1 MCHYEPPIDITVTMH
16 ELYNSLESSREDQ
29 IVMHLKENYAIEV
42 NKEELIK
49 ALQYDRSQYDK
60 GFRDGQNSVVGC
72 RRYTAGELQQASQ
85 KACKKLLTQMYDE
98 LKAMPDMWPEY
109 LEEIFFNYL
118 KKWGIDQ

>member
-1 MCHYEPPIDITVTMH
+1 MEHYEPPIDITVMMH
-16 ELYNSLESSREDQ
+16 ELYNSVENARADH
-29 IVMHLKENYAIEV
+29 ICMTLKENYGINV

-60 GFRDGQNSVVGC
+60 GFRDGQASVVRC

-98 LKAMPDMWPEY
+98 LKACPDMWHEY

-118 KKWGIDQ
+118 KKWGIEE